1 MPAVSCPTPSI
12 WARHNAPC
20 DVPRGGCPAVVAR
33 TGAPEHSPADAPEK
47 ANQQRNRV
55 HHRVTTLRRDGLHK
69 LTTGLA
75 ATIGTVVVEDVNV
88 AGMLRNR
95 RLARSI
101 ADAGFGEI
109 RRQLTYKTGW
119 HGGQLVVADRWFP
132 SSTTCSRS
140 TCRAVKPSLS
150 TRVFRCE
157 HCGLVLDRDTNAA
170 INLKHQL
177 AQSGW
182 ETRNGRGADQK
193 TKPGLAGGCEA
204 STPHRLAG

>member
-1 MPAVSCPTPSI
+1 M
-12 WARHNAPC
+12 
-20 DVPRGGCPAVVAR
+20 VAR
-33 TGAPEHSPADAPEK
+33 TGAPEHGPPRRWEK
-47 ANQQRNRV
+47 ADRQRNRV
-55 HHRVTTLRRDGLHK
+55 HHRVTTLRRDGLHT

-119 HGGQLVVADRWFP
+119 HGGRLVVADRWFP
-132 SSTTCSRS
+132 SSRTCSRS
-140 TCRAVKPSLS
+140 TCRAVKPTLSLS

-170 INLKHQL
+170 INLKHQV

-193 TKPGLAGGCEA
+193 TKPGLAGGSEA
-204 STPHRLAG
+204 STPHRPAG